1 MTVSDGRLPSSW
13 QAPAQA
19 FARWT
24 ALLMGWVWLGQQ
36 GQRLSWSIAS
46 GVAAVAVWWAVR
58 LVLTQRPLKPAAHAR
73 LATLAWGLATAAGA
87 TWLSQAAP
95 DGPAQLGLLALAM
108 VWAGWFSTLEQRSTR
123 SPRCQR
129 PWAGWPP
136 LFAAV
141 LTWLAVTTP
150 GPVASAVLL
159 GATALA
165 WASDPNGEKT
175 DHQTAPSGVKA
186 VTIPATAMGWM
197 MGSLWLSND
206 WCTSAGWSNHAVVG
220 MHLACMAALPALV
233 RLFRLPRALP
243 PMANQLV
250 PLLLVAFGGGLL
262 WAGQALANGL
272 VGMLLLALA
281 WAIPDRSNHAPQGNA
296 VLWTTLAG
304 PMLLLVM
311 GHFSPLWG
319 PAALTW
325 AYGALGAL
333 AGVRVLHV
341 SWPKLVAMALP
352 MLHPR

>member
-1 MTVSDGRLPSSW
+1 
-13 QAPAQA
+13 
-19 FARWT
+19 
-24 ALLMGWVWLGQQ
+24 MGWVWLGQQ

-46 GVAAVAVWWAVR
+46 GVAAVAIWWTVR
-58 LVLTQRPLKPAAHAR
+58 LVLTERPPILADNAR
-73 LATLAWGLATAAGA
+73 RATLTWGLAAAAGA

-95 DGPAQLGLLALAM
+95 GILAHLGLLALAM
-108 VWAGWFSTLEQRSTR
+108 VWGVWASMLEQQARR

-141 LTWLAVTTP
+141 LTWFAVTTP
-150 GPVASAVLL
+150 GPVAGAVLL
-159 GATALA
+159 GAVALA
-165 WASDPNGEKT
+165 WASNQSAENT
-175 DHQTAPSGVKA
+175 DHQTAPSGIKT

-206 WCTSAGWSNHAVVG
+206 WCASAGWSSHAVVG
-220 MHLACMAALPALV
+220 LHLTLMAALPALV
-233 RLFRLPRALP
+233 RLSWLPRALP
-243 PMANQLV
+243 PMANRLV
-250 PLLLVAFGGGLL
+250 PLLMVALGGGML

-281 WAIPDRSNHAPQGNA
+281 WALPTASNHVTERNSG
-296 VLWTTLAG
+296 LWAALIG
-304 PMLLLVM
+304 PALLLVI

-333 AGVRVLHV
+333 A
-341 SWPKLVAMALP
+341 VARMLQLFWRKRANMGLP
-352 MLHPR
+352 TLRPR

>member
-1 MTVSDGRLPSSW
+1 
-13 QAPAQA
+13 
-19 FARWT
+19 
-24 ALLMGWVWLGQQ
+24 MGWVWLGQQ
-36 GQRLSWSIAS
+36 GQRLSWSVAS
-46 GVAAVAVWWAVR
+46 GVAAVAVWWGVR
-58 LVLTQRPLKPAAHAR
+58 LVLEQRPPKLAAKAR
-73 LATLAWGLATAAGA
+73 RATLAWGLATAAGA

-95 DGPAQLGLLALAM
+95 GVRAQLGLLALAM
-108 VWAGWFSTLEQRSTR
+108 VWGVWASTLEQQAKR

-141 LTWLAVTTP
+141 LTWLAVAIP
-150 GPVASAVLL
+150 GPVAGAVLL
-159 GATALA
+159 GAVALA
-165 WASDPNGEKT
+165 WALDPCVQNTTPQG
-175 DHQTAPSGVKA
+175 ASSRIKA

-206 WCTSAGWSNHAVVG
+206 WCTSAGWSSHAVVG
-220 MHLACMAALPALV
+220 LHLTLMAALPALV
-233 RLFRLPRALP
+233 RLSWLPSALP
-243 PMANQLV
+243 SIASQLV
-250 PLLLVAFGGGLL
+250 PLLLVALGGGLL

-281 WAIPDRSNHAPQGNA
+281 WAMPARSNPAAQGNA
-296 VLWTTLAG
+296 HLWATLAG
-304 PMLLLVM
+304 PVLLLAI

-333 AGVRVLHV
+333 AAIRMLHA

-352 MLHPR
+352 VLHPR